1 MILVPNVKGLQ
12 MIEAKGR
19 VSFEAFIEAWETSGS
34 VAEVCQKLG
43 MEKPNA
49 YARATKYRGEGIPLK
64 KFPGG
69 GGRTAI
75 PREDKLAILAKVRGV
90 AVDTLETESQALLN
104 RPKRQRKMAVT
115 ELE

>member
-1 MILVPNVKGLQ
+1 MS
-12 MIEAKGR
+12 EAKGR
-19 VSFEAFIEAWETSGS
+19 IGFEEFIEAWESSDS
-34 VAEVCQKLG
+34 VGEACEMLG

-69 GGRTAI
+69 GGRTAV

-90 AVDTLETESQALLN
+90 AVDTLESESQALLS
-104 RPKRQRKMAVT
+104 RPKRQRTATVT
-115 ELE
+115 EME

>member
-1 MILVPNVKGLQ
+1 MS
-12 MIEAKGR
+12 EAKGR
-19 VSFEAFIEAWETSGS
+19 IGFEDFIEAWESSNS
-34 VAEVCQKLG
+34 VGEACEKLG

-69 GGRTAI
+69 GGRTAV

-90 AVDTLETESQALLN
+90 AVDTLESDSQALLN
-104 RPKRQRKMAVT
+104 RPKRQRSKAVT
-115 ELE
+115 KME